1 MPDPVE
7 IYIPFE
13 LRNLN
18 EGRGSHWGT
27 RVNYR
32 KLAERI
38 LRTMG
43 KIPDEP
49 IQGPVRLTITRVLGP
64 RQRLWD
70 ADSVLRGNAKELIDA
85 LVAVGW
91 LVGDGPRVVTE
102 AIGQQDATRRD
113 EGPATHILIEPIT

>member
-1 MPDPVE
+1 MNSPVE

-13 LRNLN
+13 LRNFN
-18 EGRGSHWGT
+18 DGRGYHW
-27 RVNYR
+27 RR
-32 KLAERI
+32 RIRDRRLAASI

-43 KIPDEP
+43 RIPAEP
-49 IQGPVRLTITRVLGP
+49 IQGPVRITITRVLGKH
-64 RQRLWD
+64 QQLWD
-70 ADSVLRGNAKELIDA
+70 QDSVLRGNAKELIDA

-91 LVGDGPRVVTE
+91 LVDDGPRVVTE